1 MAAIEAIRR
10 ILLDERDAGTAILMI
25 SEDLEE
31 ILDLSDEIVVLYEG
45 RIMGRLDPDDA
56 SPEVLGMLMAGRTSD
71 AAPDT
76 AADAAPDTAADTT

>member
-31 ILDLSDEIVVLYEG
+31 ILDLSDRIMVLYEG
-45 RIMGRLDPDDA
+45 RIVGRLEPDRA
-56 SPEVLGMLMAGRTSD
+56 SPEVLGC
-71 AAPDT
+71 
-76 AADAAPDTAADTT
+76 